1 MLFHSIAV
9 VSLLSSVITSV
20 AAISPQ
26 QQQAEEN
33 HAEGL
38 IRVKLQKRSDHE
50 MVAAH
55 LKRENDA
62 LRLAMS
68 STTTNNN
75 NSNGFDASSS
85 VLVPTKKMMMRG
97 SSSSSS
103 SSSLQ
108 AQFDEQVEVAVAAV
122 AGGVTEGKAENVI
135 IKDFSNAQYYG
146 TIEIG
151 TPPQPFTVIFDTG
164 SSNLWVPK
172 VNCKNCGYWFING
185 GKKKYDESESS
196 TFKEDGSDFHIQYG
210 SGDVKG
216 FFSVDNVVLADDL
229 VIADQKFAEVS
240 DAGGLGAGYIMGQFD
255 GILGLGFE
263 GLALGGAKTVF
274 KNAIDQNVVEKSMF
288 AFDLGDNSDGELTL
302 GGYGELSICD
312 FNHVV

>member
-1 MLFHSIAV
+1 MLVRSIAV
-9 VSLLSSVITSV
+9 ASLLSPIIVS
-20 AAISPQ
+20 AANN
-26 QQQAEEN
+26 ADD
-33 HAEGL
+33 GL
-38 IRVKLQKRSDHE
+38 IRVKLQKRSQHE

-62 LRLAMS
+62 LRLAMLS
-68 STTTNNN
+68 SA
-75 NSNGFDASSS
+75 ASSPVVAS
-85 VLVPTKKMMMRG
+85 TKMMMRG
-97 SSSSSS
+97 S

-108 AQFDEQVEVAVAAV
+108 AQFDEQVAA
-122 AGGVTEGKAENVI
+122 AEGAGKAENVI

-146 TIEIG
+146 TVQIG
-151 TPPQPFTVIFDTG
+151 TPPQEFTVIFDTG

-185 GKKKYDESESS
+185 GKKKYDESKSS
-196 TFKEDGSDFHIQYG
+196 TFTKDGSDFHIQYG
-210 SGDVKG
+210 SGDVQG
-216 FFSVDNVVLADDL
+216 FFSTDNVILADDL
-229 VIADQKFAEVS
+229 VVSDQKFAEVS

-288 AFDLGDNSDGELTL
+288 SFDLGDNTEGELTF
-302 GGYGELSICD
+302 GGYGEFLCVRLS
-312 FNHVV
+312 HSRGQVVFCVRPKRSTHIMAHIALEL